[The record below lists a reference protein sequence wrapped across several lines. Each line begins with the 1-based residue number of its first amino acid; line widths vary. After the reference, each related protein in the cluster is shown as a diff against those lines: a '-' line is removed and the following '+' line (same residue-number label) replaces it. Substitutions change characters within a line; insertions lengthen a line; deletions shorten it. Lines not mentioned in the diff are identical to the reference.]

1 MVVASY
7 HREVLACASFVA
19 VENDV
24 FHSFSNPTESME
36 KTDVTE
42 QSVQCT
48 STVTLYRNHLGSW
61 SMSI

>member
-1 MVVASY
+1 MWVDVLVSMMAAKPAVVVASN

-36 KTDVTE
+36 KTDEIE
-42 QSVQCT
+42 QSV
-48 STVTLYRNHLGSW
+48 TL
-61 SMSI
+61 